1 MRRLKN
7 KIGKGETMK
16 PGKLPEETLYSIAQ
30 VNAITGVAK
39 PTIRFWEKE
48 FRDFLN
54 PLRTQGNQ
62 RRYSRTDIETI
73 ERINHLVRVEGFT
86 LEGARKKMES
96 ELNVESNSVTP
107 NEDQLAKLADTMS
120 DYLLKK
126 LLEKTAV

>member
-1 MRRLKN
+1 
-7 KIGKGETMK
+7 MK
-16 PGKLPEETLYSIAQ
+16 TGKLPEENLYSIAQ

-48 FRDFLN
+48 FKDFLK

-62 RRYSRTDIETI
+62 RRYSKVDIETI

-86 LEGARKKMES
+86 LEGARKKLEAEGKNPS
-96 ELNVESNSVTP
+96 AP
-107 NEDQLAKLADTMS
+107 PGPDDDQLAKLADTMS

-126 LLEKTAV
+126 LLEKTTA